1 MRSEGIVRN
10 IDGVGRIVLPIDLR
24 VRFGLNSD
32 NSAVEIFTE
41 GDKIILKKYVPACI
55 FCNNA
60 DNIVVY
66 EGNNICKECVNK
78 MTEL

>member
-1 MRSEGIVRN
+1 MKSEGIVRN

-24 VRFGLNSD
+24 VRYGLNNED
-32 NSAVEIFTE
+32 SAVEIFTE
-41 GDKIILKKYVPACI
+41 GDRIILKRYVPACI

-66 EGNNICKECVNK
+66 KGNNICKECVKK